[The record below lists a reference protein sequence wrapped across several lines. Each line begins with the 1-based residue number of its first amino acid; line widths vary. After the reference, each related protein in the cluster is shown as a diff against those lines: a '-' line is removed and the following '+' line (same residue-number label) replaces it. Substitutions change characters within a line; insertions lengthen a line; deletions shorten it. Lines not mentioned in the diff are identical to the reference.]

1 MKSERNP
8 YLIGKAMKYYL
19 IASILSTIVVQLN
32 VIVDGIIVGHCVSP
46 DALSAVNLYSP
57 ISLALVSIGSLLGTG
72 ATVLAARAI
81 GGRDMQKASQFLST
95 ALSSLIVVGFV
106 VAVVFLLFHD
116 SIVEL
121 VSKEE
126 RLNTYFVD
134 YMLIMGCFGVTGMLS
149 SFLGLS
155 VEVDGNP
162 RLVTLAQSIAAITNI
177 ILDVVLVGF
186 ADCGIQGA
194 AWASVISTIVAI
206 VIMYRHFLN
215 GKCSVHM
222 KIFRNCTFKAFS
234 ANLQQGLPLI
244 AGNVILMLLIFFL
257 NTIVMDMQGADG
269 MFVLSVCISLLTIGM
284 LFANGIGSMVLSVGG
299 FLNGQKD
306 FTGLRMLVNRGIG
319 ILLGFTLVIMVVV
332 EIAPGF
338 FASIYG
344 AESADLVSYVAT
356 SLRVFII
363 ALPLF
368 LMVLLM
374 ANEFQMLGYLV
385 LAPTVVALLPL
396 LLFPC
401 MYIFTS
407 LWGASCVWYAFPC
420 AGVLVIAVILI
431 ATEIIRSRKR
441 NVTHFTLIPQN
452 SHECF
457 FNVSIENNTASMGKH
472 LTVLSE
478 KMCEKGIAADLIFN
492 ISLCA
497 EEIILNIIQH
507 AYKDK
512 AEYYIDVM
520 AVIHEGRLTV
530 SVKDNGKPYNPL
542 SQGKDMRGIGLA
554 LVSDACPEIDYKYM
568 YGQNMAYFTWMI

>member
-244 AGNVILMLLIFFL
+244 AGNAILMLLIFLL
-257 NTIVMDMQGADG
+257 NTIVLDMQGSDG

>member
-106 VAVVFLLFHD
+106 VAAVFLLFHD

-162 RLVTLAQSIAAITNI
+162 RLVTLAQSSAAITNI

-186 ADCGIQGA
+186 ADCGIEGA
-194 AWASVISTIVAI
+194 AWASVISAIVAI
-206 VIMYRHFLN
+206 VIMYRHFLDSQ
-215 GKCSVHM
+215 CLVRM
-222 KIFRNCTFKAFS
+222 KIFQNCTFKAFS

-244 AGNVILMLLIFFL
+244 AGNAILMLLIFLL
-257 NTIVMDMQGADG
+257 NTIVLDMQGSDG

-431 ATEIIRSRKR
+431 ATEIIRSRKC

-472 LTVLSE
+472 LTALRE
-478 KMCEKGIAADLIFN
+478 KMCEKGIVADLIFN
-492 ISLCA
+492 ITLCA

>member
-57 ISLALVSIGSLLGTG
+57 ISLALVSIGSLLGAG

-206 VIMYRHFLN
+206 VIMYRHFLDSQ
-215 GKCSVHM
+215 CLVHM

-234 ANLQQGLPLI
+234 ANLQQGQPLI
-244 AGNVILMLLIFFL
+244 AGNAILMLLIFFL

-306 FTGLRMLVNRGIG
+306 FSGLRMLVNRGIG

-338 FASIYG
+338 FVSIYG
-344 AESADLVSYVAT
+344 AENADLIAYAAA

-363 ALPLF
+363 ALPSF

-385 LAPTVVALLPL
+385 LVPAVVALLPL

-441 NVTHFTLIPQN
+441 NVTHFTLIPQD
-452 SHECF
+452 SSECF
-457 FNVSIENNTASMGKH
+457 FNVSIENNTVSMGRH
-472 LTVLSE
+472 LNALIE
-478 KMCEKGIAADLIFN
+478 KMSEKGIAADLIFN

-497 EEIILNIIQH
+497 EETILNIIQH

-512 AEYYIDVM
+512 AEYYIDIM
-520 AVIHEGRLTV
+520 AVIHEGKLTL
-530 SVKDNGKPYNPL
+530 SVKDNGRPYNPL
-542 SQGKDMRGIGLA
+542 SQSKDMRGIGLT
-554 LVSDACPEIDYKYM
+554 LVSHACQEIDYKYM